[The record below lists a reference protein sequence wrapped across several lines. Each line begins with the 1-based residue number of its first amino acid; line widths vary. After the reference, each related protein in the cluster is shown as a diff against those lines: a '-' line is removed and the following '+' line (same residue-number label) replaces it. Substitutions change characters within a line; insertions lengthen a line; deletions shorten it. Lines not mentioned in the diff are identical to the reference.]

1 MYNLLYEFFQ
11 GRKGLA
17 GRSYSVIVI
26 VNVNVNAIVKIIE
39 TLRNHRIIRFKPNG
53 QQPTSNEKKKRR
65 KKKDSGSLSLPTYLP
80 TYYTHYGGFDTEI

>member
-53 QQPTSNEKKKRR
+53 QQPTSKEKKK
-65 KKKDSGSLSLPTYLP
+65 KKKKKIVVPSHHLPTYLLH
-80 TYYTHYGGFDTEI
+80 TLRRI